1 MNGGL
6 SIMHPKQSE
15 MIKDFQYQFD
25 KKMAEDNLAAIE
37 KLKAKKQALFSAV

>member
-25 KKMAEDNLAAIE
+25 KNEDAW
-37 KLKAKKQALFSAV
+37 S